1 MSTSNI
7 TSNQEQNQQQ
17 QQGNQSYQSKEIE
30 SFIES
35 SWITI
40 KDKETKVL
48 EFIPGKSKVVDK
60 VDFNGKPQ
68 KKVQYTVI
76 DINDMERKEKFY
88 EVSRSHVAAIYNE
101 LKAGKTVLE
110 ITRLG
115 SGKDTRYLVKAVK

>member
-7 TSNQEQNQQQ
+7 TSNQQQNQQQ

-88 EVSRSHVAAIYNE
+88 EVSRSHVACDIQ
-101 LKAGKTVLE
+101 
-110 ITRLG
+110 
-115 SGKDTRYLVKAVK
+115 